1 MRPSG
6 IYYELESLGLQRHQ
20 IEKIMTRLPKES
32 IPTFIENWKFEKTK
46 MDKTVNDNRT
56 TMRASMPKSYQPRPV
71 PQFSA
76 QRSSETMDKDYQQY
90 TQSRNSIQENSELM
104 AARFFGEPP
113 EGGYTKPYLTK
124 KYRELA
130 LMFHPDKQNGDNTVF
145 SMVRDSYEHLC
156 RSIPESHSAL
166 NTDVYEKNNRIIHEA
181 HAPPTKMFA
190 SGSSFDTKLFNE
202 FYTKNSLKDPNQE
215 GGYGSWLTSKQDETQ
230 KTQRPTKENFNDA
243 FEQERKTHAKRN
255 TNAIVK
261 VHGPPS
267 DHDNSCNCAV
277 LGQGKIED
285 YSGSTP
291 SVSYSDLKKAH
302 EAPHLLYDTTQKQ
315 PGSNIGQAFD
325 HALQQ
330 NKSRPNQLT
339 SQEYVELNRRRDAA
353 REEDEYRQYRLRQFD
368 EDVAYHFQKVGYQQI
383 KDF

>member
-104 AARFFGEPP
+104 AVRFFGEPP

-130 LMFHPDKQNGDNTVF
+130 LMFHPDKQNGDNTMF
-145 SMVRDSYEHLC
+145 SMVRASYEHLC

-166 NTDVYEKNNRIIHEA
+166 NTGVYEKNNRIIYEA
-181 HAPPTKMFA
+181 QAPPKKMFA

-202 FYTKNSLKDPNQE
+202 FYTKNALKDPNQE
-215 GGYGSWLTSKQDETQ
+215 GGYGSWLMSNETQ
-230 KTQRPTKENFNDA
+230 TTQNTQRPTKENFNDA
-243 FEQERKTHAKRN
+243 FEQDRKTHAKRN
-255 TNAIVK
+255 VLVQTQ
-261 VHGPPS
+261 GPPS
-267 DHDNSCNCAV
+267 DHNNSCSCAV
-277 LGQGKIED
+277 LGEGKVDD

-302 EAPHLLYDTTQKQ
+302 ETPHLLYDTTQKD
-315 PGSNIGQAFD
+315 PESNIGQAFD
-325 HALQQ
+325 YALQK
-330 NKSRPNQLT
+330 NKSRPTQLT
-339 SQEYVELNRRRDAA
+339 TQEQAELNRRQDVA

-368 EDVAYHFQKVGYQQI
+368 EDIACHFQKVGYQQI